1 MLPFPFI
8 LSGNNLLKVTQDV
21 HLLAIGCLMGL
32 LASAIPALG
41 EVSSLRLLPA
51 HIYSVV
57 LSLEPAIA
65 ALVGVIMLAE
75 PTDAVRWLAI
85 SLLVLASIGISISH
99 ARAQK
104 RAQERGD
111 SEEMDRYL
119 PGAVDAHAVDIAQM
133 ATSSITLP
141 SAEQIRADR
150 EAKGL

>member
-75 PTDAVRWLAI
+75 PTI
-85 SLLVLASIGISISH
+85 H
-99 ARAQK
+99 ARNC
-104 RAQERGD
+104 
-111 SEEMDRYL
+111 
-119 PGAVDAHAVDIAQM
+119 
-133 ATSSITLP
+133 
-141 SAEQIRADR
+141 
-150 EAKGL
+150 